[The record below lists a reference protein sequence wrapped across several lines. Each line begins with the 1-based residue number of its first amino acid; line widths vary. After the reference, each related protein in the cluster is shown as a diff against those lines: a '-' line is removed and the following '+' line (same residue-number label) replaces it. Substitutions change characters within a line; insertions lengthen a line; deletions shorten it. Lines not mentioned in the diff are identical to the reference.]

1 MAQIWH
7 NEIFELPKTQQ
18 GCVAQSV
25 AQLTLN
31 QLVVGSNP
39 TTPRFTIK
47 EGLSP
52 LFYWLIL
59 ACFCPIG
66 PHIGPR

>member
-7 NEIFELPKTQQ
+7 NEIFEISKTQQ

-31 QLVVGSNP
+31 QLVVGSSP
-39 TTPRFTIK
+39 TTPIF
-47 EGLSP
+47 
-52 LFYWLIL
+52 LFIL
-59 ACFCPIG
+59 HKLCV
-66 PHIGPR
+66 